1 MMGKLFSVFYKMT
14 GDAVFYFATDAS
26 CLGLL
31 IYFYYL
37 EILFG
42 LIICRRK

>member
-1 MMGKLFSVFYKMT
+1 MGKLFSVFYKMT
-14 GDAVFYFATDAS
+14 GDVVFYFATDAS